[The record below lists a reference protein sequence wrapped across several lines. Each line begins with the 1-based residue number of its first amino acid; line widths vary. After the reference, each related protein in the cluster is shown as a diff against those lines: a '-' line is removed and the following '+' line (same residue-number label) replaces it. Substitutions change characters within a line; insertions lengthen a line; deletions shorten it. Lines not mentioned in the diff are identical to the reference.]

1 MKADFLKTITKYQK
15 ILHKVCHLYTNTPED
30 REDLFQEILIQLWK
44 SIHQFR
50 ENSKISTWMYKVAL
64 HTAIKHL
71 NKSKR
76 QTILKGGVVETMN
89 YHQLAESYGEE
100 DFNLLYMAIG
110 QLNKID
116 KALTLLYLEK
126 HSYQEIATFMG
137 ISESNVGVK
146 ISRIKNKLKTIMQ
159 TKNG

>member
-1 MKADFLKTITKYQK
+1 MKADFLKAITKHQK

-64 HTAIKHL
+64 HTAITHL
-71 NKSKR
+71 NKTKKH
-76 QTILKGGVVETMN
+76 TIHKDGVVETID
-89 YHQLAESYGEE
+89 YHQLPESYGQE
-100 DFNLLYMAIG
+100 DFDLLYMAIS

-126 HSYQEIATFMG
+126 HSYQEIASLMG

-146 ISRIKNKLKTIMQ
+146 INRIKSKLKTIMQ
-159 TKNG
+159 SKNG